1 MPDASP
7 GPFVG
12 GSAGIPPVSAR
23 GPRQLTLGWSDHR
36 VCANGGGLMSMIQ
49 VFRLEDAVLPQR
61 AAGGSHRGRGVN
73 GQDGGALELRR
84 YPIET
89 GLPGLNI
96 SLTYGSVNNGF
107 FS

>member
-1 MPDASP
+1 MSDASP
-7 GPFVG
+7 GSLVDR
-12 GSAGIPPVSAR
+12 SAGFPTISAR
-23 GPRQLTLGWSDHR
+23 GSRQLTLWRSTHT
-36 VCANGGGLMSMIQ
+36 VCANGGGSMSAIQ
-49 VFRLEDAVLPQR
+49 IFRLEDAVLPQR